1 MYIKILSNG
10 TELREFNVGEE
21 VWIIYGT
28 VVVRC
33 KITEIDDYFRKQHP
47 DAYLFYDVDEPIGHS
62 LSEDELSETKE
73 EAIEALYERLE
84 EWKNEV
90 NHPSFDKETRDKII
104 NRFYNDTLD
113 DIRRKTA
120 EFIGATHEGNKPSET
135 KTPFVQKFAD
145 DLLKNYPKKIEGK
158 DWFRCSK

>member
-1 MYIKILSNG
+1 MHIKILNG
-10 TELREFNVGEE
+10 EELREFDAGEE

-28 VVVRC
+28 VVVKC
-33 KITEIDDYFRKQHP
+33 KITKVDDYFRKQHP

-84 EWKNEV
+84 EWKNEA

-120 EFIGATHEGNKPSET
+120 EFIGTTHEGNKPSET